1 MAAEDYRAT
10 LLGFRVPI
18 FALFLALAFGLTGAS
33 GAAAEESAAN
43 ADWVAPP
50 RALIEK
56 TVGQIL
62 EILGT
67 AGLDNDERRIRIEA
81 VAFLVFDFTTTS
93 KLVLARNW
101 KKLDKA
107 QQSEF
112 VEEFKQYL
120 SRNYGS
126 RLERY
131 QKADVA
137 VLNARVEPRRDVT
150 VFTKVVGSR
159 YDGFEM
165 NYRLRFRKEE
175 WKIIDIVIE
184 GVSMLANFRAQFA
197 EVMSREGA
205 EGLLEALRTRN
216 AGPEPTH

>member
-1 MAAEDYRAT
+1 MAAEGHRTAP
-10 LLGFRVPI
+10 LGLRVPI
-18 FALFLALAFGLTGAS
+18 LALFLALFFGLAGVSRAT
-33 GAAAEESAAN
+33 AEESAAD

-56 TVGQIL
+56 TVGQVL

-67 AGLDNDERRIRIEA
+67 AGLDNDQRRTRIEA

-107 QQSEF
+107 QRTEF
-112 VEEFKQYL
+112 VGEFKQYL
-120 SRNYGS
+120 SRNYGG

-131 QKADVA
+131 QKADVE

-184 GVSMLANFRAQFA
+184 GVSMLANLRAQFA

-205 EGLLEALRTRN
+205 EGLLEAMRTRN
-216 AGPEPTH
+216 AGSAPTR